1 MKQLL
6 ATLAS
11 AALFGVMCFVPA
23 VHAIDADAIG
33 MVQGNLIQGE
43 VFAKSKAGG
52 QRQLTSGASIYE
64 GDTIETVGEG
74 SVVLM
79 LKDGTFWDVFDDSM
93 LTIEEYNFSDNGSS
107 DSAIYQVH
115 SGNLTYTSG
124 EMGVRGS
131 SIEIKNGNTSIY
143 PRGTSIEFITF
154 LGVTV
159 GRVLEGTA
167 RVVSNINGAPTADK
181 VAEEGAWFVK
191 DASGDITVY
200 KNKGQAQVAAKQ
212 AYQDAGVTQQSAG
225 VLAAITS
232 ILVKK
237 GILTTEVDKDTIG
250 ADLLTDTPDQGGGN
264 ECDPA
269 SPSGGTASQIC
280 ESLVVF

>member
-11 AALFGVMCFVPA
+11 TALFVMCFVPA

-33 MVQGNLIQGE
+33 MVQGNLIQGQ
-43 VFAKSKAGG
+43 VFAKSRAGG

-79 LKDGTFWDVFDDSM
+79 LKDGTFWDVFDESM
-93 LTIEEYNFSDNGSS
+93 LTIEEYNFSDNGSG

-115 SGNLTYTSG
+115 SGNLVYTSG
-124 EMGVRGS
+124 EMGARGS
-131 SIEIKNGNTSIY
+131 SIEIKSGNTSIY
-143 PRGTSIEFITF
+143 PQGTTIEFITF
-154 LGVTV
+154 LGVTI
-159 GRVLEGTA
+159 GKVLEGTA
-167 RVVSNINGAPTADK
+167 RVVSTISGAPTADK
-181 VAEEGAWFVK
+181 VASEGAWFVK
-191 DASGDITVY
+191 DATGDITVV
-200 KNKGQAQVAAKQ
+200 KNKGQAQKVARR
-212 AYQDAGVTQQSAG
+212 AYQAAGVAQKGAG

-237 GILTTEVDKDTIG
+237 GYGLEVDKDTVG
-250 ADLLTDTPDQGGGN
+250 ADLLVQTPAEGGS
-264 ECDPA
+264 ETLIVA
-269 SPSGGTASQIC
+269 SPN
-280 ESLVVF
+280 

>member
-74 SVVLM
+74 SVVLL

-93 LTIEEYNFSDNGSS
+93 LTIEQYNFSDDGSS

-154 LGVTV
+154 LGVTM

-167 RVVSNINGAPTADK
+167 RVVSNISGAPTADK

-191 DASGDITVY
+191 DATGDITVV
-200 KNKGQAQVAAKQ
+200 KNKGQAQQVAKRAFE
-212 AYQDAGVTQQSAG
+212 AAGVTQQSAG

-237 GILTTEVDKDTIG
+237 EILTTEVDKDTVG
-250 ADLLTDTPDQGGGN
+250 ADLTVNTPGAGGS
-264 ECDPA
+264 ETLVVA
-269 SPSGGTASQIC
+269 SPN
-280 ESLVVF
+280 